1 MNTLSPRQQT
11 ILEIVNKKGN
21 VLIDEIQQIMDI
33 SQATAYREIQTLIQL
48 GAVSKIPGGVRRME
62 LNSTHCLQCG
72 GEINSRL
79 GFLIEKKDGS
89 QLSACCAHCGLMAI
103 TANSNINTAMTAD
116 FMYGTMLNVR
126 QAWYVLHDDIGIC
139 CTPSVLSFSKQEDA
153 KRFVKGFGGS
163 VVNFTDAQHMIKEKM
178 TF

>member
-1 MNTLSPRQQT
+1 MNTLSPRQEE
-11 ILEIVNKKGN
+11 IIEIVNKKGS
-21 VLIDEIQQIMDI
+21 VLVDEIQQIMGI

-48 GAVSKIPGGVRRME
+48 GVVRKIPGGIRRVE
-62 LNSTHCLQCG
+62 SKPARCLQCG

-79 GFLIEKKDGS
+79 SFLIEKKDGT
-89 QLSACCAHCGLMAI
+89 QLNACCAHCGLMAI
-103 TANSNINTAMTAD
+103 NILSDVHTAMTAD

-139 CTPSVLSFSKQEDA
+139 CTPSVLCFSKQEDA

-163 VVNFTDAQHMIKEKM
+163 VVNFVDVQKMIKEKM
-178 TF
+178 SF